1 MSDYFANDNDL
12 ETRDIETRDI
22 ETRDPE
28 ARAPETR
35 DFGTRAPDNR
45 DFDSRAL
52 PRDSDHRDLGMNKH
66 DDRGSG
72 PYGRAGAD
80 RSSRAAIPAH
90 FSGERREDGGRREP
104 HLSEEP
110 PAADTAPHE
119 APASTGAPL
128 SHERRDERRFI
139 RVNASFE
146 VRFEDGNRFRGVDV
160 SQGGFALET
169 PRPMRD
175 QARIRGELAILTS
188 GTELLVPVTAEC
200 RHCQA
205 QPGRRSHY
213 IAGFEILDISP
224 AHLELLRQ
232 VVRAHLSGRPLD
244 VQNLLQGE
252 DPQTP
257 RKRRS
262 TGSAP
267 QPIQRPPKPLGR
279 YVALFMAFAVLA
291 VVAAATAYRNFMLI
305 EPSFAAVTAPRIDI
319 RAPSPGILMAH
330 DLQAGDSVARDERLT
345 QVKDVDLESD
355 LILAEAAQRYNSQL
369 IENLEES
376 IDNSSG
382 QDVSLANSAEPANG
396 ESLSFE
402 NVSPDV
408 AKARIEQFETARDF
422 QSSRLTALQARQS
435 QNEIY
440 SPCDCLV
447 AWALSSADGTYIN
460 ESEKIMTLIRTGE
473 DEVMVEALVHME
485 DIARIEPDQLAYISL
500 PNTTGPISARVRSVA
515 LDIERQPRAGFPNW
529 VRQQQNV
536 ASVLLVPQQ
545 PIPVEAVGTPVDVRF
560 TEQPMLGATAEWIW
574 QGGRAVFQGASQ
586 LLGLADDETSQD
598 PQQAAL

>member
-1 MSDYFANDNDL
+1 MHSRSQQ
-12 ETRDIETRDI
+12 TTS
-22 ETRDPE
+22 E
-28 ARAPETR
+28 AR
-35 DFGTRAPDNR
+35 
-45 DFDSRAL
+45 
-52 PRDSDHRDLGMNKH
+52 
-66 DDRGSG
+66 GSM
-72 PYGRAGAD
+72 
-80 RSSRAAIPAH
+80 
-90 FSGERREDGGRREP
+90 
-104 HLSEEP
+104 
-110 PAADTAPHE
+110 
-119 APASTGAPL
+119 

-139 RVNASFE
+139 RVHAHFE
-146 VRFEDGNRFRGVDV
+146 VRFEDGNHFRGVDL
-160 SQGGFALET
+160 SQGGFALKSS
-169 PRPMRD
+169 RPMRE
-175 QARIRGELAILTS
+175 QARVRGELAIQTS

-200 RHCQA
+200 RHCQTL
-205 QPGRRSHY
+205 PGRNSGH

-257 RKRRS
+257 RKRR
-262 TGSAP
+262 GAADAP

-279 YVALFMAFAVLA
+279 YVALFMAFGVLA

-330 DLQAGDSVARDERLT
+330 DLQAGDSVGRDERLT
-345 QVKDVDLESD
+345 NVKDVDLESD
-355 LILAEAAQRYNSQL
+355 LILAEAAQRYNTQL
-369 IENLEES
+369 ISNLQES
-376 IDNSSG
+376 IDNANG

-408 AKARIEQFETARDF
+408 ARARIEQFETARDF

-447 AWALSSADGTYIN
+447 AWALSSSDGTYIN
-460 ESEKIMTLIRTGE
+460 ESEKIMTLIRPGE
-473 DEVMVEALVHME
+473 DEVMVEALVHMD

-500 PNTTGPISARVRSVA
+500 PNTAGPISARVRSVA
-515 LDIERQPRAGFPNW
+515 LDIERQPRAGFPSW

-536 ASVLLVPQQ
+536 ASVLLVPED
-545 PIPVEAVGTPVDVRF
+545 PIPVESVGTPVDVRF
-560 TEQPMLGATAEWIW
+560 TEQPMLGAAAEWIW
-574 QGGRAVFQGASQ
+574 QGGRAVFQGASEM
-586 LLGLADDETSQD
+586 LGMTDAEDQQD
-598 PQQAAL
+598 RQQAAL